1 VGLEQSKTK
10 LQRRKT
16 MTRAYALLIA
26 STCALMTLGL
36 WSGVHHV
43 LAAGGNTD
51 KGKAVYGTNCVACHG
66 PQGKGDGPI
75 GKTLKP
81 PAADFTSA
89 AGKQKSE
96 AELLKIIESGQPKT
110 SMMAWKGRLSDE
122 QLQDVL
128 AYVLTLRK

>member
-1 VGLEQSKTK
+1 LEQSKTK

-16 MTRAYALLIA
+16 MTRTYALLIA

-36 WSGVHHV
+36 WSGVPYV
-43 LAAGGNTD
+43 LAAGGNAD
-51 KGKAVYGTNCVACHG
+51 KGKAVYGTNCEPCHG
-66 PQGKGDGPI
+66 PQGMGDGPV

-81 PAADFTSA
+81 PATDFMSA
-89 AGKQKSE
+89 ASKQKSE
-96 AELLKIIESGQPKT
+96 ADLLKIIEGGQPKT